1 MKKGKI
7 ISMPTTPEAQI
18 RTRARSLPVEK
29 CMVGSDW
36 KESQMAIVI
45 VSRKHTNGNVTYGM
59 YLVDLLL
66 KGVKDCEYAFNKSS
80 SEFEKRFKGLKL
92 LDCDY
97 TLAHNI
103 IYEGITFA
111 ENCGFEPCKDFTK
124 TGIYI
129 LEEDSDDIP
138 TMDIPLGEDGV
149 PIVFVTP
156 DNDQKR
162 EIAILEKTVGIV
174 NFIVYHV
181 DKDGNITGGEE
192 DDNSFHNRYL
202 EVVDEIIE
210 IGVDEYLNKYNDSI
224 GSVQMMALIDLTY
237 QNDFGEPENEKFV
250 ETVELITKDSRID
263 FDDNNVH
270 EEKIYADT
278 MFSILDNI
286 ENDKDAALADMEA
299 LMSKYPDDIDLVNI
313 YINMLL
319 DLDRNDEVERLTRY
333 WYERAGDNIDIRLL
347 YAQLLVDLERFDE
360 IVELFG
366 NQPGLNAITSD
377 DVKFN
382 LKNIAEF
389 CACYVYVWLSKG
401 DIEKAEPYYRLLL
414 VLNLPTPF
422 ILNAM
427 QTIINKKREAIMEK
441 INNNINIMMP

>member
-1 MKKGKI
+1 M
-7 ISMPTTPEAQI
+7 
-18 RTRARSLPVEK
+18 
-29 CMVGSDW
+29 
-36 KESQMAIVI
+36 
-45 VSRKHTNGNVTYGM
+45 
-59 YLVDLLL
+59 
-66 KGVKDCEYAFNKSS
+66 
-80 SEFEKRFKGLKL
+80 
-92 LDCDY
+92 
-97 TLAHNI
+97 
-103 IYEGITFA
+103 
-111 ENCGFEPCKDFTK
+111 
-124 TGIYI
+124 
-129 LEEDSDDIP
+129 EEDSDDIP

-162 EIAILEKTVGIV
+162 EIAILEKTVGIG

-192 DDNSFHNRYL
+192 DDNSFHSRYL

-360 IVELFG
+360 VVELFG